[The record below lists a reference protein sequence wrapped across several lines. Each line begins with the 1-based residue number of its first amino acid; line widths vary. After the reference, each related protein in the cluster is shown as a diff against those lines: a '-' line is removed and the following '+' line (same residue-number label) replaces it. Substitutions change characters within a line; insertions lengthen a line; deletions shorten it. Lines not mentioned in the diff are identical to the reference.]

1 MYKKEIL
8 NILED
13 RENWNNIDLTEK
25 LNKFIIKKVKDAE
38 KKSIDKFNKML
49 KRKE

>member
-13 RENWNNIDLTEK
+13 RENWNTIELTEK
-25 LNKFIIKKVKDAE
+25 LNKFVIKIVKNAE
-38 KKSIDKFNKML
+38 KKSIDKFHNKL
-49 KRKE
+49 KLKE